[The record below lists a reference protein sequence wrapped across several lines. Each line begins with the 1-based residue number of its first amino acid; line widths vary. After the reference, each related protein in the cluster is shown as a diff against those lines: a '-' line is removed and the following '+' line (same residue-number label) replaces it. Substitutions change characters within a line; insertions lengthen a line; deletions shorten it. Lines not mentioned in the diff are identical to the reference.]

1 MKMNADSS
9 PGFESYFGA
18 ALVACGI
25 SWLWDYISSLYF
37 PGQTA
42 LNFTILSAF
51 VYMEAALLG
60 AFGLTRRMP
69 SKQIHVGLR
78 AGLGAFLLNTVFRLI
93 VFEFVEALWGVIIYF
108 VSFIAG
114 GITGGFLAKTLH
126 RSEIRKNEVSE

>member
-9 PGFESYFGA
+9 PGFERYFGS
-18 ALVACGI
+18 ALVTCGI

-69 SKQIHVGLR
+69 SKQMHVGLR

-93 VFEFVEALWGVIIYF
+93 VFEFVEALWGVIIYLA
-108 VSFIAG
+108 SFIVGGVTG
-114 GITGGFLAKTLH
+114 GILAKTLH
-126 RSEIRKNEVSE
+126 RSEIGKNRVSE